1 MSETELFLEKLKNHK
16 WVQYHYK
23 QPPKSADMA
32 KIPQTLHQGLKNALK
47 KNGIEKL
54 YSHQTESF
62 EKVEKGNNLV
72 VVTPTASGKTLCY
85 NLPVINEIA
94 KNPNSKAI
102 YLFPTKALAR
112 DQLAGILKLSE
123 DSGIPVKCDVY
134 DGDTPGDTRVGI
146 RKNAS
151 IIISNPDMI
160 HQAILPHHPKWK
172 RILENL
178 KYIVIDEMHIYT
190 GVFGSHFANVIRR
203 LKRICNF
210 YGANPQFICC
220 SATIANPVELAENLC
235 GEKFELVDKNGAPS
249 AGRHFFFVNPPIV
262 NKELGIRKS
271 YLDTSTL
278 FSREFIN
285 LGIPTISF
293 ARTRMAVEVMTKYL
307 KDKASITKKSK
318 ITGYRGG
325 YLPKER
331 RAIENAIKNRD
342 ITFIVSTNALELGID
357 IGELQGCIISGYPG
371 TIASTLQQAGR
382 AGRKSEDAII
392 VLIASNMAVDQFI
405 IGNPDYLFKGSPEHG
420 RVNPDNM
427 EILFNHL
434 ACASFEL
441 PFTEGEEYGNFELQ
455 EAMEQL
461 ADMELVNKFGDKWHW
476 IGDSYP
482 AATFSLRSVTNDNFV
497 VIDLNDKNNR
507 VIAEVDFFAAHT
519 TLYEQA
525 IYMLQGR
532 LFQVEKL
539 DYENRKAYVKNVNA
553 EYYTDAIDHTNL
565 NILTEEVREA
575 KHFYSFAKGE
585 VHVLTRITGYKKIKF
600 YTSENIG
607 YGKVEIPDIEMHTTS
622 FWITVKNDIREQLQV
637 SKSDFT
643 ESLSG
648 LLYTVKNISSVYLM
662 CDVRD
667 LGSTVQV
674 DDSDIETQFSLFI
687 YDKYPGG
694 VGLSTECFHIRK
706 EVFNAAIDLLKNCK
720 CKDGCPSCI
729 GLRNGEG
736 SNIKSN
742 VLAIL
747 PLLNQ

>member
-1 MSETELFLEKLKNHK
+1 MKGIEKFVEKLKNHK
-16 WVQYHYK
+16 WLQYYYR
-23 QPPKSADMA
+23 QSPKKACFS
-32 KIPQTLHQGLKNALK
+32 PVPENLHSGLKNALT
-47 KNGIEKL
+47 KNNIEQL
-54 YSHQTESF
+54 YSHQSF
-62 EKVEKGNNLV
+62 AFNSVKQGKNIV

-85 NLPVINEIA
+85 NLPVIDEIA
-94 KNPNSKAI
+94 NNRNTKAI

-112 DQLAGILKLSE
+112 DQLKGILALSE
-123 DSGIPVKCDVY
+123 QSEIPVKCEVY
-134 DGDTPGDTRVGI
+134 DGDTPGDTREGI

-172 RILENL
+172 RVLENL

-220 SATIANPVELAENLC
+220 SATIANPVELAQNLC
-235 GEKFELVDKNGAPS
+235 GVKFQLIDNNGAPS
-249 AGRHFFFVNPPIV
+249 SGKHFFFVNPPIV
-262 NKELGIRKS
+262 NKELVIRKS
-271 YLDTSTL
+271 YLDTSTI
-278 FSREFIN
+278 FAREFIN

-307 KDKASITKKSK
+307 KDKASVTKKNK
-318 ITGYRGG
+318 IAGYRGG

-331 RAIENAIKNRD
+331 RAIEKAIKDRK

-382 AGRKSEDAII
+382 AGRKSDDAII
-392 VLIASNMAVDQFI
+392 ILIASNMAVDQFI
-405 IGNPDYLFKGSPEHG
+405 VQNPEYLFKGSPEHG
-420 RVNPDNM
+420 RVNPDNV

-441 PFTEGEEYGNFELQ
+441 PFKEGEIYGNFELQ

-461 ADMELVNKFGDKWHW
+461 SDMELVNKFGDKWHW
-476 IGDSYP
+476 IGESYP

-497 VIDLNDKNNR
+497 VIDLNDKNNK
-507 VIAEVDFFAAHT
+507 VIAEVDFYAAHT

-525 IYMLQGR
+525 IYMLQGK
-532 LFQVEKL
+532 LYQVEKL
-539 DYENRKAYVKNVNA
+539 DYANRKAFVKQVNS
-553 EYYTDAIDHTNL
+553 EYYTDAIDHTHL
-565 NILTEEVREA
+565 NILSNTETQSG
-575 KHFYSFAKGE
+575 FLYSFSKGE
-585 VHVLTRITGYKKIKF
+585 VHVLTRVTGYKKIKF
-600 YTSENIG
+600 YTFENIG
-607 YGKVEIPDIEMHTTS
+607 YGTVEIPDIEMHTTS
-622 FWITVKNDIREQLQV
+622 FWITISDKLREQLQV

-648 LLYTVKNISSVYLM
+648 LLYAVKNISSVFLM

-674 DDSDIETQFSLFI
+674 DDTQDWSEFSLFI

-694 VGLSTECFHIRK
+694 VGLSNECYNIRQ
-706 EVFNAAIDLLKNCK
+706 EVFLAVKELIKQCK
-720 CKDGCPSCI
+720 CEEGCPSCVGI
-729 GLRNGEG
+729 RNAETG
-736 SNIKSN
+736 NIKNN
-742 VLAIL
+742 VLSIL
-747 PLLNQ
+747 PLLLQ

>member
-1 MSETELFLEKLKNHK
+1 MSEIEDFVNKMKNHK
-16 WVQYHYK
+16 WVEFYYR
-23 QPPKSADMA
+23 QPPKQANYSSIPESLNNTL
-32 KIPQTLHQGLKNALK
+32 KIALN
-47 KNGIEKL
+47 KNGITEL
-54 YSHQTESF
+54 YSHQSESF
-62 EKVEKGNNLV
+62 HKVINKKNIV

-94 KNPNSKAI
+94 KDKETKAM

-123 DSGIPVKCDVY
+123 ESSIPVKCDVY
-134 DGDTPGDTRVGI
+134 DGDTPGDTREGI

-172 RILENL
+172 RVIENL

-190 GVFGSHFANVIRR
+190 GVFGSHFSNVIRR

-210 YGANPQFICC
+210 YGASPQFICC

-235 GEKFELVDKNGAPS
+235 GEKFKIIDNNGAPAS
-249 AGRHFFFVNPPIV
+249 GRHFFFVNPPIV

-278 FSREFIN
+278 FAREFIN
-285 LGIPTISF
+285 LEIPTISF

-307 KDKASITKKSK
+307 KDKAKITKKNK

-331 RAIENAIKNRD
+331 RAIEKAIKSKE
-342 ITFIVSTNALELGID
+342 ITFIISTNALELGID

-405 IGNPDYLFKGSPEHG
+405 VSNPDYLFKGSPEHG
-420 RVNPDNM
+420 RVNPDNI

-441 PFTEGEEYGNFELQ
+441 PFQEGEKYGNFELK

-461 ADMELVNKFGDKWHW
+461 SDMELVNKFGDKWHW
-476 IGDSYP
+476 IGESYP

-497 VIDLNDKNNR
+497 VIDLDDKQNR
-507 VIAEVDFFAAHT
+507 VIAEVDFYAAHT

-532 LFQVEKL
+532 LFQVEQL
-539 DYENRKAYVKNVNA
+539 DYQNRKAFVKQVNA
-553 EYYTDAIDHTNL
+553 EYYTDAIDHTHL
-565 NILTEEVREA
+565 NILSEETGEKRYL
-575 KHFYSFAKGE
+575 HSFSKGE
-585 VHVLTRITGYKKIKF
+585 VHVLTRITGFKKIKF

-607 YGKVEIPDIEMHTTS
+607 FGKIEIPDIEIHTTS
-622 FWITVKNDIREQLQV
+622 FWITINDGLRDQLQV

-643 ESLSG
+643 ETLSG
-648 LLYTVKNISSVYLM
+648 LLYTMKNISSVFLM

-667 LGSTVQV
+667 LGSTVQI
-674 DDSDIETQFSLFI
+674 DDSDIESQFSLFI

-694 VGLSTECFHIRK
+694 IGLSTECFNIKQDVFKAAK
-706 EVFNAAIDLLKNCK
+706 ELISGCK
-720 CKDGCPSCI
+720 CEDGCPSCI
-729 GLRNGEG
+729 GIRTGEG

-742 VLAIL
+742 VLSIL
-747 PLLNQ
+747 PLLGK

>member
-1 MSETELFLEKLKNHK
+1 MTEIDKFVEKLKNHK
-16 WVQYHYK
+16 WVQFYYR
-23 QPPKSADMA
+23 QPAKEATFAD
-32 KIPQTLHQGLKNALK
+32 IPNSLHSGLKNALIE
-47 KNGIEKL
+47 NGIRKL
-54 YSHQTESF
+54 YSHQALSF
-62 EKVEKGNNLV
+62 KKVIDKKNIV

-94 KNPNSKAI
+94 NNKESKAI

-123 DSGIPVKCDVY
+123 QSKIPVKCDVY
-134 DGDTPGDTRVGI
+134 DGDTPGDTREGI

-172 RILENL
+172 RVLENL

-190 GVFGSHFANVIRR
+190 GVFGSHFANVLRR

-235 GEKFELVDKNGAPS
+235 GGEFDIVDNNGAPS
-249 AGRHFFFVNPPIV
+249 SGRHFFFVNPPIV

-278 FSREFIN
+278 FAREFIN
-285 LGIPTISF
+285 LEIPTISF

-307 KDKASITKKSK
+307 KDKAPVTKKNK

-331 RAIENAIKNRD
+331 RAIEKAIKNKE

-382 AGRKSEDAII
+382 AGRKSDDAII

-405 IGNPDYLFKGSPEHG
+405 VQNPDYLFKGSPEHG

-441 PFTEGEEYGNFELQ
+441 PFKEGEVYGNFELK

-476 IGDSYP
+476 IGESYP

-507 VIAEVDFFAAHT
+507 VIAEVDFYAAHT

-525 IYMLQGR
+525 IYMLQGK
-532 LFQVEKL
+532 LYQVEKL
-539 DYENRKAYVKNVNA
+539 DYANRKAFVRMVNS
-553 EYYTDAIDHTNL
+553 EYYTDAIDHTHL
-565 NILTEEVREA
+565 NILSETKRENG
-575 KHFYSFAKGE
+575 FLYSFSKGE

-607 YGKVEIPDIEMHTTS
+607 YGTVEIPDIEMHTTS
-622 FWITVKNDIREQLQV
+622 FWITISDDLREQLNV

-648 LLYTVKNISSVYLM
+648 LLYAVKNISSVFLM

-667 LGSTVQV
+667 LGATVQV
-674 DDSDIETQFSLFI
+674 DDSGEIQQFSLFI

-694 VGLSTECFHIRK
+694 VGLSNECFNIK
-706 EVFNAAIDLLKNCK
+706 QEVFKAAKELIEK
-720 CKDGCPSCI
+720 CRCEDGCPSCI
-729 GLRNGEG
+729 GIRNGET
-736 SNIKSN
+736 SNIKNN
-742 VLAIL
+742 VLSIL
-747 PLLNQ
+747 PLLKQ